1 MDHSDSANGREP
13 MFFYFGPIFKKLL
26 LFNLDVQGDS

>member
-13 MFFYFGPIFKKLL
+13 MFYFGPIFKKLL
-26 LFNLDVQGDS
+26 LFNLDMLGDS